1 MMKNQR
7 RLIAALCLL
16 LTLPLHGYAERELLP
31 QELHVRILHPK
42 PPEPTPTWYLSW
54 KRSPAFQG
62 RRVESLVSTVVTVD
76 GSLAAHYENTILITD
91 GEPEILTIADDI

>member
-42 PPEPTPTWYLSW
+42 APSATETPAPTPEAETVLP
-54 KRSPAFQG
+54 SP
-62 RRVESLVSTVVTVD
+62 TPVTTPP
-76 GSLAAHYENTILITD
+76 AAS
-91 GEPEILTIADDI
+91 